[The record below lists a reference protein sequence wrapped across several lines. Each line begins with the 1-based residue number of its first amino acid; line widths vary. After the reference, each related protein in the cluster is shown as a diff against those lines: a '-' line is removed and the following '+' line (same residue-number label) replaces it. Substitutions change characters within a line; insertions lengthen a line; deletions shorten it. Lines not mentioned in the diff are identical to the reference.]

1 MVWPNCSLAIAPTQS
16 RALFSGR
23 LRGDDATVRWWCGN
37 AARRYLY
44 RQSVWTPLNT
54 QSITCY
60 GYSHGFALRAHQQY
74 GLSVRV
80 TAALMGHSTETHQR
94 HYGSWADA
102 DTVDAAIAAGL
113 RFRAMV
119 QSA

>member
-1 MVWPNCSLAIAPTQS
+1 MAWLNCSLAIGPTQS
-16 RALFSGR
+16 RSLFSR
-23 LRGDDATVRWWCGN
+23 LTGETMPLFGGVAN
-37 AARRYLY
+37 ADRRYLD
-44 RQSVWTPLNT
+44 RQSEWTPLKD
-54 QSITCY
+54 QSLTCY
-60 GYSHGFALRAHQQY
+60 GFRHGFALRAHQQY

-94 HYGSWADA
+94 HYGSLADA

-113 RFRAMV
+113 RFWAMV